1 MQNFNSQA
9 LALTATLILT
19 SCSTT
24 QETVVPPAPQISVRA
39 ENEIPKSVNEQVA
52 SLLNASRTEK
62 FSDTL
67 PIDVYYA
74 TNRETTTTQD
84 PCVEGFTIERSQKSD
99 SDGISYGICRVNV
112 PKIHATGQIA
122 FSNNYSDDSD
132 RYFKML
138 SHKKLDFDSFQRNI
152 HKSRTREILV
162 FVHGFNVKFEEA
174 VLRASQLAY
183 DLKFQGTVILFS
195 WPAGGDSGILSTPLI
210 GKTYAHNKANA
221 AQSVNDAVD
230 FFDLLSRI
238 DLKTYVYV
246 HSMGHQVVIPA
257 LVNLART
264 TDIKMLVDE
273 LILNAP
279 DFDIKEFEKL
289 SPELLKLARHITIY
303 CSYNDNALLASQ
315 KFNGAARVGA
325 CELVP
330 GMDVINVSEIDE
342 PILGLGLG
350 HSYYSSRAVL
360 TDVAQIIIGV
370 EAENRLFVRKTGGSK
385 IKENFY
391 LRP

>member
-1 MQNFNSQA
+1 MKSFFIA
-9 LALTATLILT
+9 GLTALMTA
-19 SCSTT
+19 SCSTAPEQASPAALT
-24 QETVVPPAPQISVRA
+24 PAVQAETPAP
-39 ENEIPKSVNEQVA
+39 KSINEQVA
-52 SLLNASRTEK
+52 ELLNASRTEK

-67 PIDVYYA
+67 PMDVYYV
-74 TNRETTTTQD
+74 TNRKQSGSPD
-84 PCVEGFTIERSQKSD
+84 PCTDGYSIERSDKAESAA
-99 SDGISYGICRVNV
+99 ISYGICRVNV
-112 PKIHATGQIA
+112 PKIHATGQIS
-122 FSNNYSDDSD
+122 FSSDYTDDSD
-132 RYFKML
+132 RHFKIL
-138 SHKKLDFDSFQRNI
+138 SHKKLDFDSFQSQTLR
-152 HKSRTREILV
+152 SRTKEILV
-162 FVHGFNVKFEEA
+162 FVHGFNVRFQEA

-183 DLKFQGTVILFS
+183 DLKFQGTVVLFS
-195 WPAGGDSGILSTPLI
+195 WPAGGDNGLFSAPLI

-221 AQSVNDAVD
+221 ALSIPDAVD

-257 LVNLART
+257 LVELAKN
-264 TDIKMLVDE
+264 TDIKLLVHE

-279 DFDIKEFEKL
+279 DFDLKEFEQL
-289 SPELLKLARHITIY
+289 SPELLKLAKHITIY

-315 KFNGAARVGA
+315 KFNGAARIGG
-325 CELVP
+325 CELIP

-360 TDVAQIIIGV
+360 TDVAQLIVGV
-370 EAENRLFVRKTGGSK
+370 EAENRLFVRKSGGK
-385 IKENFY
+385 RVKENYY

>member
-1 MQNFNSQA
+1 MKLFFLA
-9 LALTATLILT
+9 ALTALFAL

-24 QETVVPPAPQISVRA
+24 QAPSTSTPANPPLPSATSETVHTKTI
-39 ENEIPKSVNEQVA
+39 NEQVA
-52 SLLNASRTEK
+52 DLLNASRTEK

-67 PIDVYYA
+67 PMDVYYV
-74 TNRETTTTQD
+74 TNRRAKESKD
-84 PCVEGFTIERSQKSD
+84 PCSDGYSIEKSD
-99 SDGISYGICRVNV
+99 KAEAEGISYGICRVNV
-112 PKIHATGQIA
+112 PKIHATGQISY
-122 FSNNYSDDSD
+122 SNDYTDDSD
-132 RYFKML
+132 RYFKIL
-138 SHKKLDFDSFQRNI
+138 SHKKLNFDSFQSQAA
-152 HKSRTREILV
+152 KSRTKEILV
-162 FVHGFNVKFEEA
+162 FVHGFNVPFQDA

-183 DLKFQGTVILFS
+183 DLKFQGSVVLFS
-195 WPAGGDSGILSTPLI
+195 WPAGADNGFLSAPLI
-210 GKTYAHNKANA
+210 AQTYSHNKSNA
-221 AQSVNDAVD
+221 AKSVGDAVD

-257 LVNLART
+257 LVELAKN
-264 TDIKMLVDE
+264 TDISLLVHE

-279 DFDIKEFEKL
+279 DFDLKEFVKL
-289 SPELLKLARHITIY
+289 SPDLLKLAKHITIY

-315 KFNGAARVGA
+315 RFNGGARIGG
-325 CELVP
+325 CELIP

-360 TDVAQIIIGV
+360 TDVAQLIVGV
-370 EAENRLFVRKTGGSK
+370 EAENRLFVRKSGGKK
-385 IKENFY
+385 IKENYF

>member
-1 MQNFNSQA
+1 MNHSLFCIFIAA
-9 LALTATLILT
+9 LAL

-24 QETVVPPAPQISVRA
+24 PAPPTNLPSNSPPSTSLPESAQ
-39 ENEIPKSVNEQVA
+39 PKSVNEQVA
-52 SLLNASRTEK
+52 DLLNASRTEK

-74 TNRETTTTQD
+74 TNRRALESKD
-84 PCVEGFTIERSQKSD
+84 PCSEGFSIDKSD
-99 SDGISYGICRVNV
+99 KPQAEVISYGICRVNV
-112 PKIHATGQIA
+112 PKIHATGEIS
-122 FSNNYSDDSD
+122 FSNDYTDDSD
-132 RYFKML
+132 RYFKIL
-138 SHKKLDFDSFQRNI
+138 SHKQLNFDSFQSQTG
-152 HKSRTREILV
+152 KSRTKEILV
-162 FVHGFNVKFEEA
+162 FVHGFNVSFQDA

-183 DLKFQGTVILFS
+183 DLKFQGSVILFS
-195 WPAGGDSGILSTPLI
+195 WPAGANNGILSAPLI
-210 GKTYAHNKANA
+210 AQTYSHNKENA
-221 AQSVNDAVD
+221 ALSVSAAVD

-257 LVNLART
+257 LVELAQN
-264 TDIKMLVDE
+264 TDISLLVHE

-279 DFDIKEFEKL
+279 DFDLKEFVKL
-289 SPELLKLARHITIY
+289 SPALLKLAKHITIY

-315 KFNGAARVGA
+315 RFNGGARIGG
-325 CELVP
+325 CELIP

-360 TDVAQIIIGV
+360 TDVAQLIIGV
-370 EAENRLFVRKTGGSK
+370 EAENRLFVRKSGGKK
-385 IKENFY
+385 IKENYF